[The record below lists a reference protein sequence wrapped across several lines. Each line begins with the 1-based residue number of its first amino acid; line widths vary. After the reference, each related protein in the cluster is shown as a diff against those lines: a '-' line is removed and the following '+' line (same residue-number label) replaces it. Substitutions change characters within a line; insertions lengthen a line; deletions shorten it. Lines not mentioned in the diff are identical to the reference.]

1 LARPFSIPVFYQQ
14 WRLSREM
21 SFNDP
26 GGGDGVGGN
35 LLSMLLPYPLMQ
47 GTLPNMWGSL
57 NLQWNGHFYYF
68 GSVLLVAFLAA
79 VAVLALAADP
89 WPGARGHRRR
99 FVAAAVGSGDA
110 GGRGVSA
117 GAW

>member
-1 LARPFSIPVFYQQ
+1 
-14 WRLSREM
+14 M
-21 SFNDP
+21 SLNDP

-35 LLSMLLPYPLMQ
+35 LLSMLLPYPLVQ

-79 VAVLALAADP
+79 VAGLL
-89 WPGARGHRRR
+89 WRRI
-99 FVAAAVGSGDA
+99 
-110 GGRGVSA
+110 GGRSRKATA
-117 GAW
+117 GDSSRCSWRW